1 MGWCIHERK
10 GNMDTVENCTG
21 ANRKEELLTAINHDP
36 ALTPLVEDAVYLEEQ
51 LDALRKLPKIVIHP
65 KDPCKQK
72 TTPAAKLYKELL
84 QQYTNIIKILTRSAD
99 ADEAEEESPLREWVR
114 AHADSK

>member
-1 MGWCIHERK
+1 MDWCIHERE
-10 GNMDTVENCTG
+10 GNMDTVKNCTG

-84 QQYTNIIKILTRSAD
+84 QQYTNIIKILTRSTD
-99 ADEAEEESPLREWVR
+99 ADEAEEESPLRKWVR
-114 AHADSK
+114 AHADSE